1 MKRSVHTE
9 SEMVKAVQELESG
22 IDAETVAR
30 NHGISKATLYNWKI
44 KYSGMD
50 VSQERRLKELEEE
63 NRKLKQMYAELAL
76 DNKILKDVIEKN
88 SRARGKERA
97 GRRNCKGV

>member
-1 MKRSVHTE
+1 MKRKVHTE

-30 NHGISKATLYNWKI
+30 NHGISKATLYNWKS
-44 KYSGMD
+44 KYSGME
-50 VSQERRLKELEEE
+50 VSQVRRLKELEEE

-76 DNKILKDVIEKN
+76 DNKILKDVSEKN
-88 SRARGKERA
+88 FRARG
-97 GRRNCKGV
+97 